1 MANVIG
7 KNAGVLWTYLD
18 KNGASTVT
26 KITKETNLDAKS
38 IQRAIGWLAKEDKL
52 TIELRGRTETISLK

>member
-7 KNAGVLWTYLD
+7 NVAGVVWQYLD

-26 KITKETNLDAKS
+26 KITKETQLDAKG
-38 IQRAIGWLAKEDKL
+38 IQRAIGWLAKEEKL
-52 TIELRGRTETISLK
+52 SIELKGRTEILSLK